1 MHTFEMNKLFIIKRT
16 MKDETIFLNYIGNNY
31 DEVVNTLK
39 ILCSQRKQVLDEDL
53 FHESIL
59 RCHKAIQK
67 KGYMKDSS
75 PYGIKSYLIR
85 TYFNYVMEEK
95 RSAKVKKRDQNYNS
109 DNIGEMYES
118 YYNSN
123 NINSREK
130 VTNDLFKDFSV
141 LYILML
147 IETNFD
153 SEHFYLFRLKE
164 LCKDMTYKKLSEK
177 TGIKAVRQK
186 VVECKKWLKE
196 NVTKEDIRKE
206 FFEIYGDL
214 L

>member
-1 MHTFEMNKLFIIKRT
+1 

-53 FHESIL
+53 LHESIL

-85 TYFNYVMEEK
+85 SYFNLINEEK
-95 RSAKVKKRDQNYNS
+95 RSAKVKKRDMNYNS
-109 DNIGEMYES
+109 DNIGGLYED

-123 NINSREK
+123 FTDARQK
-130 VTNDLFKDFSV
+130 VVSDLFRDYAV
-141 LYILML
+141 LYVMMIA
-147 IETNFD
+147 EQNFD
-153 SEHFYLFRLKE
+153 SEHFYLFKLKE

-177 TGIKAVRQK
+177 TKIKGVRQK
-186 VVECKKWLKE
+186 VVEVKRFIQA
-196 NVTKEDIRKE
+196 NVTKDEIRKSFYE
-206 FFEIYGDL
+206 TFGDIL
-214 L
+214 